1 MAKQVFEAVFAN
13 KKLTIETGEI
23 AKQADGAVL
32 VRYNDTV
39 VLSTA
44 VASSEAKDTDF
55 FPLTVTFEEKLY
67 SVGKIPGSFLRRE
80 GKPSEHAILSAREI
94 DRTLRPLFAEGFRNE
109 VQVVNTVLSVDQDAS
124 PEIAAM
130 IGASLA
136 LCISDIPFDGPIAGC
151 EGGLVDGNFIIDP
164 SVEELEK
171 SELHFTVAGTKQAI
185 NMVEGDAKEV
195 SEEVVVNAI
204 MFAHEHIKQVIAF
217 EEEIVRLCGK
227 EKREITLYEI
237 SNEIKNEV
245 ESMAKDRLIEAVRI
259 KENLLRYSTIDN
271 IDDEVVNIFEERE
284 YKYEK
289 EKRNVLKQVK
299 DVLHEFVK
307 DEVRRLIT
315 EDKIRPDGRAIDEIR
330 P

>member
-109 VQVVNTVLSVDQDAS
+109 
-124 PEIAAM
+124 
-130 IGASLA
+130 SL
-136 LCISDIPFDGPIAGC
+136 
-151 EGGLVDGNFIIDP
+151 
-164 SVEELEK
+164 K
-171 SELHFTVAGTKQAI
+171 K
-185 NMVEGDAKEV
+185 
-195 SEEVVVNAI
+195 
-204 MFAHEHIKQVIAF
+204 
-217 EEEIVRLCGK
+217 
-227 EKREITLYEI
+227 
-237 SNEIKNEV
+237 
-245 ESMAKDRLIEAVRI
+245 
-259 KENLLRYSTIDN
+259 
-271 IDDEVVNIFEERE
+271 
-284 YKYEK
+284 
-289 EKRNVLKQVK
+289 
-299 DVLHEFVK
+299 
-307 DEVRRLIT
+307 
-315 EDKIRPDGRAIDEIR
+315 
-330 P
+330 